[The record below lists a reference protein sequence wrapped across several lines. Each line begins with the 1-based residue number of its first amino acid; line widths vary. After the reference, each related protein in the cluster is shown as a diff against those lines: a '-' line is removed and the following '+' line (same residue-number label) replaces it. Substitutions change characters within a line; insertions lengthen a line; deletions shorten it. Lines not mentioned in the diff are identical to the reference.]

1 VRLTAEQRDTLINAF
16 LGAIAVVFGGVIA
29 VWVFVAL
36 IVGSIDLARWLEGM
50 T

>member
-1 VRLTAEQRDTLINAF
+1 MRLSIEQRETLVNAF

-36 IVGSIDLARWLEGM
+36 VVGSIDLARWLEGL

>member
-1 VRLTAEQRDTLINAF
+1 MRLTIDQRETLINAF
-16 LGAIAVVFGGVIA
+16 LGAIVVTAGVIA
-29 VWVFVAL
+29 AAWLVAAL